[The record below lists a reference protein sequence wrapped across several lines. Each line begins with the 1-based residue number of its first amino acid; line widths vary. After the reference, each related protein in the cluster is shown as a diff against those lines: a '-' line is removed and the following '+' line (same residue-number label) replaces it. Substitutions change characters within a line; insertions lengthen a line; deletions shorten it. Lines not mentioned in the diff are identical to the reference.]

1 MGKGFAVAAAEVGNL
16 ANNTQE
22 SLKVV
27 QAVIERVQQN
37 VKDIT
42 TQVEENA
49 QKLGTQNEYFA
60 DVFEG
65 MQDMKELLNV
75 SVNAVNT
82 MGDVHCK
89 SQSIN
94 AMAGSNAK
102 DTAELANQAG
112 IINNMADQMAKLL
125 NREE

>member
-1 MGKGFAVAAAEVGNL
+1 M
-16 ANNTQE
+16 
-22 SLKVV
+22 V

-82 MGDVHCK
+82 MGDAHCK